1 MKTLNL
7 FGILLLFFSN
17 VFCKGFKTTDEDTSF
32 ASTDELAALMAAS
45 TANGPCAG
53 SDVKMEYNI
62 NYPEQTYDGT
72 REFSVC
78 ASTAVELL
86 RLKFTKAGTYKICL
100 SPGTVTVSCS
110 SSAVRIIGSLN
121 ISFTGFDA
129 GTVDSFDASC
139 TSYNVPQNKSVSV
152 SAKETVDTS
161 SCSGTQTKNVSPN
174 AKAVIKF

>member
-7 FGILLLFFSN
+7 CGIIFILFSN
-17 VFCKGFKTTDEDTSF
+17 LFCKGFKATDEDTSF

-45 TANGPCAG
+45 TANGPCSG

-62 NYPEQTYDGT
+62 NYPDQTYDGT

-78 ASTAVELL
+78 ASAAVDLQ

-121 ISFTGFDA
+121 ISFTGFGA
-129 GTVDSFDASC
+129 GTADSFDSSC
-139 TSYNVPQNKSVSV
+139 TSYNVPANKTVSI
-152 SAKETVDTS
+152 SSKETVDSS